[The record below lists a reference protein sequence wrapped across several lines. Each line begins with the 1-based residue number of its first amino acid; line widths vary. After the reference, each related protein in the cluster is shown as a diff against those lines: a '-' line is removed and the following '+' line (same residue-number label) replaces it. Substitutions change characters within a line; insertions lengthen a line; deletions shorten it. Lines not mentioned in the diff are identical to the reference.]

1 MPWESPIKLDYTPF
15 WEQIVDAQENAI
27 YKAVLKVN
35 ISVDRE
41 EMVKALKYDRRQY
54 EKGYADGRADAVEQ
68 IIRCRDCKHRPIDN
82 GGHNYGQEMEF
93 PDEVCPCQI
102 GDNWYSWM
110 PKDDWYCADGERK
123 ENDEEEGTA

>member
-41 EMVKALKYDRRQY
+41 EMVKALKYDRQQY
-54 EKGYADGRADAVEQ
+54 EKGYADGYE
-68 IIRCRDCKHRPIDN
+68 N
-82 GGHNYGQEMEF
+82 GYQAAMEIF
-93 PDEVCPCQI
+93 LAK
-102 GDNWYSWM
+102 G
-110 PKDDWYCADGERK
+110 
-123 ENDEEEGTA
+123 ENDD

>member
-41 EMVKALKYDRRQY
+41 EMVKALKYDRNQWKR
-54 EKGYADGRADAVEQ
+54 GYQDGKMDAEHN
-68 IIRCRDCKHRPIDN
+68 IIRCRDCKYRYIN
-82 GGHNYGQEMEF
+82 
-93 PDEVCPCQI
+93 
-102 GDNWYSWM
+102 GDNVVVNYCLLAHNKVQS
-110 PKDDWYCADGERK
+110 DDWYCADAERR
-123 ENDEEEGTA
+123 EDD

>member
-41 EMVKALKYDRRQY
+41 EMVKALKYDRQQY
-54 EKGYADGRADAVEQ
+54 EKGYADGRAERDHEIV
-68 IIRCRDCKHRPIDN
+68 RCKDCKHSVKHQLGYGCGMNYHLATN
-82 GGHNYGQEMEF
+82 G
-93 PDEVCPCQI
+93 
-102 GDNWYSWM
+102 NWF
-110 PKDDWYCADGERK
+110 CADGERK
-123 ENDEEEGTA
+123 ENDEEEETA